1 MSKIKQTIT
10 FEDANRNRQSIDYG
24 MKHAMN
30 KARLRDKKMLDILYN
45 DAKVTFELYFEQLY
59 MIAGE

>member
-1 MSKIKQTIT
+1 MSKIKQAITI
-10 FEDANRNRQSIDYG
+10 EEANRSRQSVDYG

-30 KARLRDKKMLDILYN
+30 KARLCDKKMLDILYN

-59 MIAGE
+59 TIAGE

>member
-1 MSKIKQTIT
+1 MSKFKQAITI
-10 FEDANRNRQSIDYG
+10 EDANRNRQSVDYG

-45 DAKVTFELYFEQLY
+45 DAKATFELYFEQLY
-59 MIAGE
+59 TIAGE